1 MNQSNNSYYLSM
13 KNIVLFGAPGAGKGT
28 QASLLAE
35 KYDLIHLSTGEMLR
49 KEVAQDTPL
58 GRRVKDI
65 MLRGD
70 LVGDDIVVNLIAK
83 AIDTGRG
90 PTMDEW
96 DEIRLRRACG
106 LAAGDPLPEK
116 PQPSIIYDG
125 FPRTVQQCQMLEFI
139 FRQKERKL
147 DAVISID
154 VPQEELVHRIHE
166 RALVSNRS
174 DDTEEVIRHRLE
186 EYEDKTRPVLDYYK
200 VSGRLISIDG
210 SGEISETNGRLCK
223 VMDALLER
231 N

>member
-1 MNQSNNSYYLSM
+1 M
-13 KNIVLFGAPGAGKGT
+13 KNIILFGAPGAGKGT

-49 KEVAQDTPL
+49 QEVAQDTPL

-70 LVGDDIVVNLIAK
+70 LVSDDIVVNLIAK
-83 AIDTGRG
+83 AIDSGRG
-90 PTMDEW
+90 TALDEW
-96 DEIRLRRACG
+96 DEARLRRAIG
-106 LAAGDPLPEK
+106 ISETDPLPER
-116 PQPSIIYDG
+116 PQPSILYDG

-139 FRQKERKL
+139 FRQKDRRL

-154 VPQEELVHRIHE
+154 VPQEELVRRIHE
-166 RALVSNRS
+166 RALISNRS

-200 VSGRLISIDG
+200 VSGRLVSIDG
-210 SGEISETNGRLCK
+210 SGEISETNSRLCK
-223 VMDALLER
+223 VMDVLLSR
-231 N
+231 

>member
-1 MNQSNNSYYLSM
+1 MNQSNNSYYSSM

-90 PTMDEW
+90 TTMDEW

-106 LAAGDPLPEK
+106 LADNEPLPE
-116 PQPSIIYDG
+116 
-125 FPRTVQQCQMLEFI
+125 
-139 FRQKERKL
+139 
-147 DAVISID
+147 
-154 VPQEELVHRIHE
+154 
-166 RALVSNRS
+166 
-174 DDTEEVIRHRLE
+174 
-186 EYEDKTRPVLDYYK
+186 
-200 VSGRLISIDG
+200 
-210 SGEISETNGRLCK
+210 
-223 VMDALLER
+223 
-231 N
+231 

>member
-1 MNQSNNSYYLSM
+1 
-13 KNIVLFGAPGAGKGT
+13 
-28 QASLLAE
+28 
-35 KYDLIHLSTGEMLR
+35 
-49 KEVAQDTPL
+49 
-58 GRRVKDI
+58 
-65 MLRGD
+65 
-70 LVGDDIVVNLIAK
+70 
-83 AIDTGRG
+83 
-90 PTMDEW
+90 
-96 DEIRLRRACG
+96 
-106 LAAGDPLPEK
+106 
-116 PQPSIIYDG
+116 
-125 FPRTVQQCQMLEFI
+125 MLEFI

-154 VPQEELVHRIHE
+154 VPQEELVRRIHE

>member
-1 MNQSNNSYYLSM
+1 MNQPNNSYYSSM

-90 PTMDEW
+90 TTMDEW
-96 DEIRLRRACG
+96 DELCLRRACG
-106 LAAGDPLPEK
+106 LAAGEPLPEK

-154 VPQEELVHRIHE
+154 VPQEELVRRIHE
-166 RALVSNRS
+166 RALISNRS

-223 VMDALLER
+223 VMDALLKR
-231 N
+231 

>member
-1 MNQSNNSYYLSM
+1 M

-83 AIDTGRG
+83 AIDMGRG
-90 PTMDEW
+90 ESLDEW
-96 DEIRLRRACG
+96 DEVRLRRACG
-106 LAAGDPLPEK
+106 LSDTDPLPEK

-139 FRQKERKL
+139 FRQKERRL

-154 VPQEELVHRIHE
+154 VPQEELVRRIHE
-166 RALVSNRS
+166 RALISNRS

-223 VMDALLER
+223 VLDALLKR
-231 N
+231 

>member
-90 PTMDEW
+90 TTMDEW
-96 DEIRLRRACG
+96 DELRLRRACG

>member
-1 MNQSNNSYYLSM
+1 M

-83 AIDTGRG
+83 AIDMGRG
-90 PTMDEW
+90 ESLDEW
-96 DEIRLRRACG
+96 DEARLRRACG
-106 LAAGDPLPEK
+106 LSDTDPLPEK

-139 FRQKERKL
+139 FRQKQRKL

-154 VPQEELVHRIHE
+154 VPQEELVRRIHE
-166 RALVSNRS
+166 RALVSDRS

-210 SGEISETNGRLCK
+210 SGEISETNNRLCK
-223 VMDALLER
+223 VLDALLKR
-231 N
+231 

>member
-1 MNQSNNSYYLSM
+1 M

-28 QASLLAE
+28 QASLLAK

-49 KEVAQDTPL
+49 NEVAHDTPL

-90 PTMDEW
+90 TTMDEW
-96 DEIRLRRACG
+96 DEARLRRVCG
-106 LAAGDPLPEK
+106 LADDEPLPEQ

-154 VPQEELVHRIHE
+154 VPQEELVRRIHE
-166 RALVSNRS
+166 RALISNRS
-174 DDTEEVIRHRLE
+174 DDTEEVIRHRLA
-186 EYEDKTRPVLDYYK
+186 EYEDKTRPVLDYYR

-210 SGEISETNGRLCK
+210 SGEISETNGRLCQ
-223 VMDALLER
+223 VMDALLKR
-231 N
+231 K

>member
-1 MNQSNNSYYLSM
+1 M

-83 AIDTGRG
+83 AIDSGRG
-90 PTMDEW
+90 TAMDEW
-96 DEIRLRRACG
+96 DEIRLRHACG
-106 LAAGDPLPEK
+106 LADEDPLPER

-139 FRQKERKL
+139 FRQKERRL

-154 VPQEELVHRIHE
+154 VPQEELVRRIHE
-166 RALVSNRS
+166 RALISNRS

-223 VMDALLER
+223 VMDALLKR